1 MFTYWRNILVHFTLL
16 FGPCILLGYLTDQ
29 LLLSVLLGC
38 IGLLLWH
45 YIHLYRMARWLWL
58 KRSISPPRAWG
69 NWDDIFTGIYR
80 LQKNNLR
87 RRHELGKM
95 LKRMRRGIEALT
107 DATILLSEE
116 LRVEWCN
123 KLAHNL
129 LGVRLADD
137 QGRRLQDLILNREF
151 EQYLRQAKFELPL
164 HIASPVDDNIML
176 EVRVMPYGENEY
188 LLIARDVT
196 NLLKLERMRKD
207 FVANVSHELRTP
219 LTVIQGYLELMDD
232 VNALPPEMAKK
243 AQLTMAEQANR
254 MRSLIEQL
262 LSISRL
268 ESGLDNIQ
276 RVPVDVG
283 YLLTLVQ
290 DEANAVNENF
300 HHTLSFDIQS
310 DARVMGVEAELR
322 SAITNLV
329 INAIKYTPEGGK
341 IEVCWKNVR
350 NGVAFSVKD
359 NGEGIAPQHL
369 RRLTERFYRIDKAR
383 SRETGGSGLGLSI
396 VKHVLARHQS
406 RLSIRS
412 RVGQGSTFSFVIPKT
427 LVAAPLNDKSA

>member
-1 MFTYWRNILVHFTLL
+1 
-16 FGPCILLGYLTDQ
+16 
-29 LLLSVLLGC
+29 
-38 IGLLLWH
+38 
-45 YIHLYRMARWLWL
+45 
-58 KRSISPPRAWG
+58 
-69 NWDDIFTGIYR
+69 
-80 LQKNNLR
+80 
-87 RRHELGKM
+87 
-95 LKRMRRGIEALT
+95 
-107 DATILLSEE
+107 
-116 LRVEWCN
+116 
-123 KLAHNL
+123 
-129 LGVRLADD
+129 
-137 QGRRLQDLILNREF
+137 
-151 EQYLRQAKFELPL
+151 
-164 HIASPVDDNIML
+164 
-176 EVRVMPYGENEY
+176 
-188 LLIARDVT
+188 
-196 NLLKLERMRKD
+196 
-207 FVANVSHELRTP
+207 
-219 LTVIQGYLELMDD
+219 
-232 VNALPPEMAKK
+232 MAKK

-369 RRLTERFYRIDKAR
+369 RR
-383 SRETGGSGLGLSI
+383 
-396 VKHVLARHQS
+396 
-406 RLSIRS
+406 
-412 RVGQGSTFSFVIPKT
+412 
-427 LVAAPLNDKSA
+427 